1 MSARRA
7 AVSKARTQAEARRL
21 NPMVEFVWQGRD
33 KRGVVMKGEQLAKNA
48 NLLRAELRKQGITP
62 TTVKPKPKP
71 LFGGATKKISAR
83 DIAIFSRQLATMMKS
98 GVPIVMALE
107 IIAGGQKNPAM
118 KKMVNSI
125 KGDIEGGASI
135 YEALSQYPVQ
145 FDELYRNLVR
155 AGESSGVLET
165 VLETIATYKENIES
179 VKGKIK
185 KALFYPASIIAVAIL
200 VCGVLLTYVVPVF
213 KETFS
218 SFGADL
224 PAFTA
229 LVFSLS
235 DYLVKWW
242 WLFAILTAI
251 GAGVFLFFYKRS
263 PALKHTLD
271 RMLLKIPVI
280 GKVLHDS
287 SIARFART
295 LAVTFKAGV
304 PLVEAM
310 DNVAGATGNTVYER
324 AVHKMKDDIAV
335 GYPVNVAMK
344 QVDLFPHMV
353 VQMTAIGEEAGA
365 LDTMLIKV
373 AEFYEEEVNNAVD
386 AISSLIEPFVMV
398 IIGGLVGSIVVA
410 MYLPIFKIAMTVM

>member
-200 VCGVLLTYVVPVF
+200 VCGILLTYVVPVF
-213 KETFS
+213 KETFT

-251 GAGVFLFFYKRS
+251 GIGAFVFFYKRS
-263 PALKHTLD
+263 PALKHTMD
-271 RMLLKIPVI
+271 RLLLKIPVI

-324 AVHKMKDDIAV
+324 AVRKMKDDVAV